1 MSVSFSNALRSR
13 LNVSY
18 FGVFVFYPLYLKN
31 YIIQMQFSLDNNVW
45 NQILQSVCYFSFLM
59 HYIFSPLYFL
69 LFFSLSFFLCFFLHL
84 LFTIVFSAARFWEPF
99 ISSSPIFNCSKCGR
113 PYKTKYTLRRH
124 ERLEC
129 GLPAL
134 YKCRLCDYRAKH
146 KHSVK
151 QHFEGVHEKK
161 NKFPLEVQINEWSI
175 LSNITTSID
184 CVIELNQMYS

>member
-1 MSVSFSNALRSR
+1 MLTHSIFYSF
-13 LNVSY
+13 
-18 FGVFVFYPLYLKN
+18 FF
-31 YIIQMQFSLDNNVW
+31 
-45 NQILQSVCYFSFLM
+45 
-59 HYIFSPLYFL
+59 
-69 LFFSLSFFLCFFLHL
+69 LFFLSGPYVRIHTQPSMHSLIYPPTHPFVHTRTHAT
-84 LFTIVFSAARFWEPF
+84 TIVLAAARFWDPLVF
-99 ISSSPIFNCSKCGR
+99 GSSSPMFNCSKCGR

-161 NKFPLEVQINEWSI
+161 NKFPLEVQLKE
-175 LSNITTSID
+175 
-184 CVIELNQMYS
+184 

>member
-1 MSVSFSNALRSR
+1 MCCLPPKCCTFKVRTRNPKKKTININWKLSYRKQKLLNHFLPFDFSIFLFSV
-13 LNVSY
+13 
-18 FGVFVFYPLYLKN
+18 
-31 YIIQMQFSLDNNVW
+31 
-45 NQILQSVCYFSFLM
+45 
-59 HYIFSPLYFL
+59 
-69 LFFSLSFFLCFFLHL
+69 
-84 LFTIVFSAARFWEPF
+84 VFSSSHISFPLVLAAARFWEPLVF
-99 ISSSPIFNCSKCGR
+99 SSSPIFNCSKCGR

-161 NKFPLEVQINEWSI
+161 NKFPLEVQLDEWSI
-175 LSNITTSID
+175 LSNITSID